1 MEVIFVKDLK
11 GQGKKGTIKEVK
23 DGYATNFLIKK
34 GYAVKKTSINLEA
47 LEKIKEKENQLDE
60 EKAEQA
66 LKLKDILEKEVLVF
80 KVKTG
85 VSDKVFGSVSV
96 KQIKEKLGEYNIEKN
111 MILIKKPLTTLG
123 FHDIDIILYKDIK
136 ASVKVE
142 LIK

>member
-11 GQGKKGTIKEVK
+11 GQGKKGIIKEVK